1 MNALQTR
8 ITRMALLAVCS
19 AALTAPLAVLAQDT
33 PPPPPPP
40 AQDGAGPGGP
50 GGHHDHGGSPQE
62 REAKQLEE
70 LTKHLSLTADQQT
83 QVKQIFA
90 DRDAKMMALHSDT
103 ATAPQDKREKM
114 MGIMKDSSASI
125 RAILTPDQQ
134 TKYDAMMAKRK
145 EEMEKHQHGGP
156 GGGDMPPPP
165 SDAPA
170 PPTQQ

>member
-33 PPPPPPP
+33 PPPPP
-40 AQDGAGPGGP
+40 AQDGGGPGGP

-62 REAKQLEE
+62 RQAKQLEE
-70 LTKHLSLTADQQT
+70 MTKHLNLTADQQT

-103 ATAPQDKREKM
+103 SVAQPDKREKM

-134 TKYDAMMAKRK
+134 TKYDEMMAKRK
-145 EEMEKHQHGGP
+145 DEMEKHQHGGP
-156 GGGDMPPPP
+156 GGGDNPPPP
-165 SDAPA
+165 
-170 PPTQQ
+170 PPQQ